1 MGAVNDVSEEALRT
15 LVQTRAP
22 TQSVL
27 SLCLDLDPAQFAT
40 APARATEIDSLLD
53 AAHRDIESGE
63 RPHDERRELRA
74 ALARARE
81 ILDGNQAWA
90 QGARA
95 VALFLCEP
103 IGLQRLLRLAHP
115 ARAGFVISDA
125 PFIAPLTEPASAGRV
140 CVALVDERFARILR
154 GSEQRLTEAV
164 SFGDPVHGRHK
175 QGGRSQARYQR
186 SQVEDAE
193 HLRHVA
199 RTLHDLLRVA
209 PYERLLI
216 AYTGPLWRRVLARLH
231 ADVRALLHPDR
242 LSLDVGMRARRMSSQ
257 PPARRLPRSSERART
272 RWLMSFATATSA
284 PAMAARRWA

>member
-1 MGAVNDVSEEALRT
+1 MGAVNDVSEEILRA

-115 ARAGFVISDA
+115 VRAGFVISDA
-125 PFIAPLTEPASAGRV
+125 PFIAPLTESAPAGRV
-140 CVALVDERFARILR
+140 CVALVDERFSSVEAESRLR
-154 GSEQRLTEAV
+154 GVKRKSVDSVAAQLLLEQYFDEA
-164 SFGDPVHGRHK
+164 
-175 QGGRSQARYQR
+175 A
-186 SQVEDAE
+186 
-193 HLRHVA
+193 
-199 RTLHDLLRVA
+199 
-209 PYERLLI
+209 
-216 AYTGPLWRRVLARLH
+216 
-231 ADVRALLHPDR
+231 
-242 LSLDVGMRARRMSSQ
+242 
-257 PPARRLPRSSERART
+257 
-272 RWLMSFATATSA
+272 
-284 PAMAARRWA
+284 